1 MILSILIVLVCTL
14 LILVFLIQ
22 NSKGGGIQSQF
33 GAATQIM
40 GVKRGTEFIEKAT
53 WGLAITLILL
63 SVLMSPQGT
72 VTTSDEDNG
81 SVAKVSGFANID
93 FMPSIQLGVGYNLGA
108 KDQQTHCL
116 WLKPKI
122 FWQLP
127 FNNLALPHLA
137 VQAGYTLN
145 LKTN

>member
-1 MILSILIVLVCTL
+1 MIFSILTILVCIL
-14 LILVFLIQ
+14 LILVILIQ

-72 VTTSDEDNG
+72 VTSTTDEDAG
-81 SVAKVSGFANID
+81 SVAKRKAQSAVAAPAPKA
-93 FMPSIQLGVGYNLGA
+93 PS
-108 KDQQTHCL
+108 QQQA
-116 WLKPKI
+116 PG
-122 FWQLP
+122 QQP
-127 FNNLALPHLA
+127 
-137 VQAGYTLN
+137 VQST
-145 LKTN
+145 